1 MCFLDSTLGQHS
13 DSKWLIFIKKP
24 SPKVYFR
31 TLLLIDKTAFL
42 LRTRS
47 SFEPQPPKSIF
58 SLNNFWK
65 LSTLC
70 KRIFKSSN
78 QSRFWKISCRG
89 HSSIPVG
96 NFKKSLNFKYFFCV
110 SYNFAFMT
118 DIQTRLFQKISK
130 ISQDLVIFTF
140 SFFKLNPLFLWNQID
155 GVAISINLMY
165 HMSTLTHG
173 NRPFF
178 KVHPNSMRPPG

>member
-1 MCFLDSTLGQHS
+1 MGNDWFL
-13 DSKWLIFIKKP
+13 SKKHPEKSLYGP
-24 SPKVYFR
+24 CD
-31 TLLLIDKTAFL
+31 LLTKRRFCSVRAPVLN
-42 LRTRS
+42 RS
-47 SFEPQPPKSIF
+47 LPNQFP
-58 SLNNFWK
+58 LNNFQK
-65 LSTLC
+65 PSTSS

-78 QSRFWKISCRG
+78 GSRFWKISCRG
-89 HSSIPVG
+89 HGSIPVG

-110 SYNFAFMT
+110 SYNFVLLT
-118 DIQTRLFQKISK
+118 DIQTQLFQKISK

-178 KVHPNSMRPPG
+178 KFNHNSMRLPG